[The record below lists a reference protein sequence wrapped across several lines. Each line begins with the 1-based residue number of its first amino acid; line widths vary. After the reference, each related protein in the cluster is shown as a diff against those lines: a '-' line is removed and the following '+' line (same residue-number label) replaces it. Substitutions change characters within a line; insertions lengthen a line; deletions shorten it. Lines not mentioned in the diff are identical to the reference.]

1 MIASVLSAALGLRV
15 THFLEAGVGAL
26 LLVVG
31 FNLKGALH
39 RSDYRRA
46 ERLLAEVRSGSQI
59 DPFAERPPLPALA
72 LSLIVFL
79 FLVAGMLALVDGG
92 MAMLGAV
99 PTWIIMPVVAAF
111 TLWPYRKS

>member
-46 ERLLAEVRSGSQI
+46 ERLLAAVRSGS
-59 DPFAERPPLPALA
+59 
-72 LSLIVFL
+72 
-79 FLVAGMLALVDGG
+79 
-92 MAMLGAV
+92 
-99 PTWIIMPVVAAF
+99 
-111 TLWPYRKS
+111 